1 MKTKIDLEDTVS
13 EIVGQP
19 VGNIR
24 FELSVDSAIQYRD
37 APMRAAQDERYYS
50 HGIYRIILKFTTLRK
65 LAKDQFGS
73 LLMYSAFGDEHEC
86 MYEGHLL
93 QGKETEK
100 IAEAI
105 ADALKVR

>member
-1 MKTKIDLEDTVS
+1 MKTKPNLEDCIS

-19 VGNIR
+19 VGNVK
-24 FELSVDSAIQYRD
+24 FELSVESQIAYLG
-37 APMRAAQDERYYS
+37 APMRYVHEDRCYI
-50 HGIYRIILKFTTLRK
+50 HGIYRVLLKFTTLRK
-65 LAKDQFGS
+65 LDKNQFGS
-73 LLMYSAFGDEHEC
+73 LLLYFAFGDEHEC

-105 ADALKVR
+105 ACALKA